1 MGVYRRAD
9 SDTYWMSLISEGIR
23 ARRDT
28 GVQDRKVAEEIFAG
42 WQVQLA
48 RERWL
53 GIPAPTPAHTV
64 QNLIVEYAAKVTPR
78 KSPDSQ
84 YRDRLVLARFTKCW
98 GTIPVDKLSNKMLE
112 DYLAERL
119 ETVTLATASK
129 SWGSSNR
136 PIPEPCVGAG
146 SRSHRFG
153 ASR

>member
-9 SDTYWMSLISEGIR
+9 SDTYWMSLISEGTR

-28 GVQDRKVAEEIFAG
+28 GVQDRKVAEEIFAA

-53 GIPAPTPAHTV
+53 GIPALKPAHTV
-64 QNLIVEYAAKVTPR
+64 QNLIAEYAAKVTPR

-84 YRDRLVLARFTKCW
+84 YRDRLVLTRFTKCW
-98 GTIPVDKLSNKMLE
+98 GAIPVEKLSNKMLE

-119 ETVTLATASK
+119 ETVTLATTSK
-129 SWGSSNR
+129 ELGILKSAYTRALRWGWVSVS
-136 PIPEPCVGAG
+136 P
-146 SRSHRFG
+146 F
-153 ASR
+153 